1 MKQNL
6 LDRNLYRQI
15 KSMDKNELS
24 QTLNNIYEMGKEDAM
39 KGIEAVD
46 INIDKIRSEIGA
58 IKGIGKTRLN
68 QIVEIIASNL
78 SFKKYSVHP
87 LRMKFMTIIHN
98 YLHFIFLTI
107 ADYYNIINI
116 SKKGI
121 LWRFIKWLTS
131 VQLRKMLRKKQQRFL
146 LLLP

>member
-1 MKQNL
+1 MNQNL

-15 KSMDKNELS
+15 KSMGKNELS

-58 IKGIGKTRLN
+58 IKGIGETRLN
-68 QIVEIIASNL
+68 QIMEIIASNL
-78 SFKKYSVHP
+78 NFHL
-87 LRMKFMTIIHN
+87 LRKNFMTQIHI

-107 ADYYNIINI
+107 
-116 SKKGI
+116 S
-121 LWRFIKWLTS
+121 R
-131 VQLRKMLRKKQQRFL
+131 L
-146 LLLP
+146 L